1 MDKETLIE
9 ELNDVLIDN
18 KYTWCLYFFKID
30 RRNNNPFKAYK
41 VRFKN
46 DSYIRDYAL
55 SLTETIINFK
65 LKKIDSIVDY
75 TGENTII
82 SCSKIATSD
91 ELIKKQWD
99 LFVSDIAVASDEE
112 IKGKYQGY
120 ALVGSETN
128 NGSKS
133 IVYLK
138 MSNPVISL
146 QNKRKV
152 IFAFDSN
159 SELVDISDEVCK
171 LYMDTDCIV
180 IDDMIYS
187 FNYKFE
193 NLLNIEKTMYK
204 IKAKAIEKIS
214 SVDIFKNKEK
224 FEQLAKS
231 HKSSRTFFTLKQE
244 RLERV
249 KNRIERE
256 KIAQMLGIEICN
268 EGKLVI
274 NEQKEASLLIK
285 YLCFKI
291 FKDDETKELLE
302 GNNITSILL

>member
-46 DSYIRDYAL
+46 DSYIRDYAV
-55 SLTETIINFK
+55 SLMGIIINYK
-65 LKKIDSIVDY
+65 LKKIDSIADY

-82 SCSKIATSD
+82 SCNKIATSN

-99 LFVSDIAVASDEE
+99 LFVSDIAVASDEKIE
-112 IKGKYQGY
+112 GKYQGY
-120 ALVGSETN
+120 ALVGSEIN

-133 IVYLK
+133 IVFLK
-138 MSNPVISL
+138 MANPLITL
-146 QNKRKV
+146 KNKRKV

-180 IDDMIYS
+180 IDDMMYS

-193 NLLNIEKTMYK
+193 DLLNIEKTMHK
-204 IKAKAIEKIS
+204 IKVKAIEKIS
-214 SVDIFKNKEK
+214 SIDIFKNKEK

-231 HKSSRTFFTLKQE
+231 YKSSRTFFTLKQE

-249 KNRIERE
+249 KDRIERE
-256 KIAQMLGIEICN
+256 KIAQMLGIEICT

-274 NEQKEASLLIK
+274 NEQKEASILIK

>member
-46 DSYIRDYAL
+46 DSYIRDYAI
-55 SLTETIINFK
+55 SLTETIVNFK
-65 LKKIDSIVDY
+65 FKKIDSIADY
-75 TGENTII
+75 TGENTIT
-82 SCSKIATSD
+82 SCNKIATSN
-91 ELIKKQWD
+91 ELIKNQWN

-120 ALVGSETN
+120 ALVGSEIN

-133 IVYLK
+133 IVFLK
-138 MSNPVISL
+138 MANPLITL
-146 QNKRKV
+146 KNKRKV

-159 SELVDISDEVCK
+159 SELVDISDEMCK

-180 IDDMIYS
+180 IDDMMYS

-193 NLLNIEKTMYK
+193 DLLNIEKTMHK
-204 IKAKAIEKIS
+204 IKVKAIEKIS
-214 SVDIFKNKEK
+214 SIDIFKNKEK

-249 KNRIERE
+249 KDRIERE
-256 KIAQMLGIEICN
+256 KIAQMLGIEICT

-274 NEQKEASLLIK
+274 NEQKEASILIK

>member
-1 MDKETLIE
+1 M
-9 ELNDVLIDN
+9 
-18 KYTWCLYFFKID
+18 
-30 RRNNNPFKAYK
+30 
-41 VRFKN
+41 
-46 DSYIRDYAL
+46 
-55 SLTETIINFK
+55 
-65 LKKIDSIVDY
+65 
-75 TGENTII
+75 
-82 SCSKIATSD
+82 
-91 ELIKKQWD
+91 
-99 LFVSDIAVASDEE
+99 SDIAVASDEE

-120 ALVGSETN
+120 ALVGSEIN

-133 IVYLK
+133 IVFLK
-138 MSNPVISL
+138 MANPLITL
-146 QNKRKV
+146 KNKRKV

-180 IDDMIYS
+180 IDDMMYS

-193 NLLNIEKTMYK
+193 DLLNIEKTMHK
-204 IKAKAIEKIS
+204 IKVKAIEKIS
-214 SVDIFKNKEK
+214 SIDIFKNKEK

-231 HKSSRTFFTLKQE
+231 YKSSRTFFTLKQE

-249 KNRIERE
+249 KDRIERE
-256 KIAQMLGIEICN
+256 KIAQMLGIEICT

-274 NEQKEASLLIK
+274 NEQKEASILIK